1 MKDLRLICV
10 SLTVALAG
18 VAGPGGL
25 AADPAK
31 TAAPKPAA
39 PAAKLSAQPKLAMT
53 TASSPASPGA
63 KPAPAPPSAAKPAA
77 KIAPSGA
84 PKPAPIPAV
93 AAKPASPATPP
104 KPAAPA
110 PAPAKPIV
118 VSSLP
123 PTPESI
129 AASIPKGLVLHFSFD
144 QADPKGA
151 IADRSGQNNQG
162 QATGARWSQTSKLGG
177 GYEFS
182 PPSNHINVPNSPAL
196 NPKQA
201 TFATWFRTSRLEGTW
216 RRIFEK
222 GIEKGYSISIA
233 GDTPGIPTRGRV
245 AVSLSGAG
253 QCLSDFVVTDG
264 AWHHL
269 AATVDGETVKLY
281 IDGAL
286 QKQVLPF
293 RGGLMQTTDDLVIGS
308 DRPKATVQ
316 DSVQSF
322 EGALDEIMMFN
333 RALTAEELKTMVL
346 AMDPNAGKP
355 LFSKSQVTG
364 RLRQLK
370 LLFEEG
376 LLTDE
381 FYEAKVSEC
390 EAAGQ

>member
-1 MKDLRLICV
+1 MRDFRPLRASLAAALLWGV
-10 SLTVALAG
+10 SLVG
-18 VAGPGGL
+18 SPGE
-25 AADPAK
+25 PAK
-31 TAAPKPAA
+31 PAVAPASKTTAA
-39 PAAKLSAQPKLAMT
+39 PKLAMT
-53 TASSPASPGA
+53 NKASAASPTVKAAVVPAS
-63 KPAPAPPSAAKPAA
+63 APSPSAKPAA
-77 KIAPSGA
+77 VPSGA
-84 PKPAPIPAV
+84 PKPAPIPA
-93 AAKPASPATPP
+93 ASAKPAPATPP
-104 KPAAPA
+104 KPAAA
-110 PAPAKPIV
+110 AVAPAKPVI

-144 QADPKGA
+144 QADPKGG
-151 IADRSGQNNQG
+151 ILDKSSQSNKG
-162 QATGARWSQTSKLGG
+162 QATGARWTQTGKIGG

-182 PPSNHINVPNSPAL
+182 PPSNHLTVPNNTSL
-196 NPKQA
+196 SPKQV

-222 GIEKGYSISIA
+222 GSERGFAISIA

-245 AVSLSGAG
+245 AVSVPGRG

-264 AWHHL
+264 TWHHA
-269 AATVDGETVKLY
+269 AATFNGETVKLY
-281 IDGAL
+281 IDGAQ
-286 QKQVLPF
+286 QKQELAF
-293 RGGLMQTTDDLVIGS
+293 RGDLLPATDDLVIGS

-322 EGALDEIMMFN
+322 EGSLDEIMVFN
-333 RALTAEELKTMVL
+333 RALSADELKNMVL

-355 LFSKSQVTG
+355 LFSKNQVTG